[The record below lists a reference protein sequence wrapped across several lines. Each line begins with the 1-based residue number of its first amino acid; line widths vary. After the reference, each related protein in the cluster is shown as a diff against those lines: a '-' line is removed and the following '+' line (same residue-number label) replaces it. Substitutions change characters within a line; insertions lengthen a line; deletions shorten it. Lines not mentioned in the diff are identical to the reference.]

1 MSTPAVSIVVPTFN
15 SLEMLKECLGSVF
28 NQTLP
33 QPDIELIV
41 VDDGSTDGTWDYLQS
56 LRSDH
61 PNLVALRQENSGRPS
76 VGRNHG
82 MDSATGEFI
91 FFLDSDDWFSPES
104 LERMVSVARGQGS
117 DVVVGLAVGEDR
129 QVRQRDY
136 LNTVYD
142 ADLLD
147 DGAWRTLSPWKLF
160 RTSLVR
166 CLGIRFPEDM
176 VQGEDQVFVSQCYFA
191 AGKVSTLADYDYYHV
206 RGRVDGGNISQRPQS
221 LRNKLLTVTRMAEI
235 IVSNTEPGPRRRR
248 HFRRVILRTLAPGL
262 GKPFM
267 AAPAEEREE
276 FLRRIRQDV
285 LPNMHSRDLAAAA
298 DRPRLRLAIARN
310 GASAQLATLNEKLAD
325 GPVFAIMRGLPHL
338 DLGPELNAIV
348 PPELRQVR
356 DVWKLRHRFESLS
369 SRGDGLAVTYR
380 FDPRQFRPQVLSLM
394 PPELVFTSRGAS
406 PVTVSVAGSRLD
418 DFRWQ
423 FAWGADLLGQAPAES
438 TIWDA
443 RLVVAGDSHQL
454 ASGRAV
460 YRDAEGPSEARAVVL
475 PAPNDGT
482 AIWLEAYTTVGGNL
496 SVLQG
501 PRPKKTAIR
510 AASIQDGSLDIVLP
524 THAGAVRRAALLT
537 AEGRLPL
544 EFTALPNGRLTVI
557 LPGLASF
564 PAESAEAAERE
575 VLPLVLEID
584 CELTGCQIPLSF
596 DGNSLVATR
605 WPAHARAA
613 ADPSASRLAPK
624 QVADQ
629 PGQTSQRPT
638 LPGRLLSR
646 IRSLQRHTRPW

>member
-76 VGRNHG
+76 VGRNRG

-166 CLGIRFPEDM
+166 RLGIRFPEDM

-235 IVSNTEPGPRRRR
+235 IVSNTEPGPRRRG
-248 HFRRVILRTLAPGL
+248 TS
-262 GKPFM
+262 
-267 AAPAEEREE
+267 AASFSGPW
-276 FLRRIRQDV
+276 
-285 LPNMHSRDLAAAA
+285 LPVWASHSWLP
-298 DRPRLRLAIARN
+298 RPRSGKN
-310 GASAQLATLNEKLAD
+310 S
-325 GPVFAIMRGLPHL
+325 F
-338 DLGPELNAIV
+338 
-348 PPELRQVR
+348 
-356 DVWKLRHRFESLS
+356 
-369 SRGDGLAVTYR
+369 
-380 FDPRQFRPQVLSLM
+380 
-394 PPELVFTSRGAS
+394 
-406 PVTVSVAGSRLD
+406 AGSGRM
-418 DFRWQ
+418 FCPTW
-423 FAWGADLLGQAPAES
+423 A
-438 TIWDA
+438 A
-443 RLVVAGDSHQL
+443 RTWPLRETRPGCGWL
-454 ASGRAV
+454 WPGRA
-460 YRDAEGPSEARAVVL
+460 L
-475 PAPNDGT
+475 
-482 AIWLEAYTTVGGNL
+482 W
-496 SVLQG
+496 
-501 PRPKKTAIR
+501 
-510 AASIQDGSLDIVLP
+510 
-524 THAGAVRRAALLT
+524 
-537 AEGRLPL
+537 
-544 EFTALPNGRLTVI
+544 
-557 LPGLASF
+557 
-564 PAESAEAAERE
+564 
-575 VLPLVLEID
+575 
-584 CELTGCQIPLSF
+584 
-596 DGNSLVATR
+596 
-605 WPAHARAA
+605 
-613 ADPSASRLAPK
+613 
-624 QVADQ
+624 
-629 PGQTSQRPT
+629 
-638 LPGRLLSR
+638 
-646 IRSLQRHTRPW
+646 RS